1 MKKDGKYVMALDEGT
16 TSAKAIIVDENSDIK
31 GFGQEEFQQ
40 YYPKPG
46 WVEHDPNEIWGAQ
59 KRAIKTA
66 LDKAGLEPTDIVSI
80 GITNQRETTA
90 LWDKNSGNPIH
101 RAIVWQDR
109 RTAGRVDDLDE
120 KYGGLIRKRTGLVP
134 DAYFS
139 GPKISWLIENI
150 RGLKKRIKN
159 GEVLFGNIDS
169 YLIYRLTGG
178 EVHVSDFSN
187 ASRTM
192 IFDIHKLNWN
202 DELLE
207 ILKIPKNILPQPVES
222 SKIYGLTDEDEFGAE
237 VPISGSAG
245 DQQAALFGQT
255 CFEPGM
261 VKNTCGTGSFVLMN
275 TGKKPCESENLL
287 TTIAWSIKGEVN
299 YALEGSVFI
308 AGAGIEWLK
317 ESLELIK
324 SAEEAEPL
332 AESLPTNEGVYL
344 VPAFVGLGAPYWDQY
359 ARGTIVGI
367 TRGTKRA
374 HLARSALEAIGY
386 FTKDVLDE
394 MERDSGIDVREIR
407 VDGGAAKND
416 FLMKFQS
423 DISGDRVIRPKVLET
438 TALGAA
444 YLSGLAIDYW
454 ENMGELTDMWKKD
467 REYEP
472 DMEEGERKMLHSGWK
487 RAVEKS
493 LGWAKELGEVGWK
506 LED

>member
-1 MKKDGKYVMALDEGT
+1 MALDEGT

-31 GFGQEEFQQ
+31 GFGQHEFQQ

-46 WVEHDPNEIWGAQ
+46 WVEHDPNEIWKAQ
-59 KRAIKTA
+59 KGAIKDA
-66 LDKAGLEPTDIVSI
+66 LNEAGLEPADIASI
-80 GITNQRETTA
+80 GITNQRETTV

-109 RTAGRVDDLDE
+109 RTAGTVDDLDE
-120 KYGGLIRKRTGLVP
+120 KHGDLIRKRTGLIP

-139 GPKISWLIENI
+139 GPKIGWLLENV
-150 RGLKKRIKN
+150 RGLKKRVQN

-178 EVHVSDFSN
+178 ETHVTDFSN

-192 IFDIHKLNWN
+192 IFDIHELDW
-202 DELLE
+202 DEDILE
-207 ILKIPKNILPQPVES
+207 ILKIPKNILPEPTES
-222 SKIYGLTDEDEFGAE
+222 SKIYGFTDEEEFGAE

-275 TGKKPCESENLL
+275 TGAEPCESENLL
-287 TTIAWSIKGEVN
+287 TTIAWSVQGQVN

-324 SAEEAEPL
+324 NSEEAEPL
-332 AESLPTNEGVYL
+332 AKSLPDNEGVYL

-394 MERDSGIDVREIR
+394 MERDSGIDVRDIR

-423 DISGDRVIRPKVLET
+423 DISGDRVIRPKTLET

-454 ENMGELTDMWKKD
+454 ENQEELENMWEEAREYKPDMGE
-467 REYEP
+467 R
-472 DMEEGERKMLHSGWK
+472 ERKMLHSGWK
-487 RAVEKS
+487 KAVKKS
-493 LGWAKELGEVGWK
+493 LGWAKELEEVGWK